1 MNLQQFLT
9 LTEGTEEQE
18 LRRAMVLALAW
29 ETPYE
34 RAGYQRFYRNV
45 LGVLQAKDTNPVDTG
60 YGSVGFRLTT
70 WGSTCCTALGS

>member
-1 MNLQQFLT
+1 MDLQQFLT

-18 LRRAMVLALAW
+18 LRRAMVLALAR

-34 RAGYQRFYRNV
+34 RAGYRRFYRNV
-45 LGVLQAKDTNPVDTG
+45 LNVLQAKNRDPVDTG
-60 YGSVGFRLTT
+60 YGSVGVRLTT

>member
-45 LGVLQAKDTNPVDTG
+45 LSVLQAKGKNPVDTG

>member
-18 LRRAMVLALAW
+18 LRRAMVLALAS

-34 RAGYQRFYRNV
+34 RAGYRRFYRNV
-45 LGVLQAKDTNPVDTG
+45 LSVLWAKDEDSVDTG
-60 YGSVGFRLTT
+60 DGSVGVRLTT
-70 WGSTCCTALGS
+70 AA

>member
-18 LRRAMVLALAW
+18 FRRAMVLALAR

-34 RAGYQRFYRNV
+34 RVGYRRFYRNV
-45 LGVLQAKDTNPVDTG
+45 LNVLQAKDKEPVDTG
-60 YGSVGFRLTT
+60 YGSVGVRLTT
-70 WGSTCCTALGS
+70 WGSTRCTALGS